1 MTSTFLN
8 PTIDDFKLYF
18 NRDFPYGT
26 DISTSILDS
35 DIAKAFNK
43 TNFWINEGLFDK
55 QENYTMGYMEL
66 AAHWLVEAIR
76 ASSQGVAGR
85 YNWIEASKG
94 VSGVNSSFS
103 IPQKILDNPILAMLS
118 QTRYG
123 AAYLELIMPQLVG
136 NTATV
141 LGRTHP

>member
-8 PTIDDFKLYF
+8 PSIDDFKAYF

-26 DISTSILDS
+26 DISTSILDV
-35 DIAKAFNK
+35 DIGKAFGK
-43 TNFWINEGLFDK
+43 ANFWINEGLFDK
-55 QENYTMGYMEL
+55 QEDYTMGYMEL
-66 AAHWLVEAIR
+66 AAHWLVEDIR
-76 ASSQGVAGR
+76 KSSQGISGR

-94 VSGVNSSFS
+94 VGNASSSYS
-103 IPQKILDNPILAMLS
+103 IPQKILDNPSLAMLS

-123 AAYLELIMPQLVG
+123 QAYLELIMPQLAG

-141 LGRTHP
+141 RGRTHS